1 MKKTIVILHHPVLED
16 AGPDDQDVLVQA
28 AAVADALE
36 SFGYGTS
43 IVPFDLDLAR
53 FAPRLAQLEPLC
65 VFNLVESFN
74 GDGRLIH
81 LACSILDHL
90 GIPYT
95 GAGVEAMFITS
106 NKVLAKRWML
116 LAGIPTSEWI
126 VPGKTI
132 ERDLPFPSKYI
143 IKTLWEEGSIGI
155 DKESVVDAENLSELL
170 DRLEKRSHKLGKQ
183 CFAEHYIDGRE
194 FNLALLAKKDGVEV
208 LPPAEIK
215 FEFPDDQPKIID
227 YRAKWIEDSVEYQ
240 GTTRSLDFPP
250 EDEPLLEKI
259 KLLGLKCWENFNLRG
274 YARLDLR
281 VDEERNPWV
290 LEVNTNPCISPDGGF
305 SAASAKAGISYSEI
319 IKRILFDTLKSLII

>member
-116 LAGIPTSEWI
+116 RTGIPTSEWI
-126 VPGKTI
+126 IPGKKI

-155 DKESVVDAENLSELL
+155 DKESV
-170 DRLEKRSHKLGKQ
+170 GKT
-183 CFAEHYIDGRE
+183 AANIEHATRIRE
-194 FNLALLAKKDGVEV
+194 RDPRVFQDGV
-208 LPPAEIK
+208 
-215 FEFPDDQPKIID
+215 
-227 YRAKWIEDSVEYQ
+227 YTVE
-240 GTTRSLDFPP
+240 
-250 EDEPLLEKI
+250 
-259 KLLGLKCWENFNLRG
+259 
-274 YARLDLR
+274 RL
-281 VDEERNPWV
+281 
-290 LEVNTNPCISPDGGF
+290 
-305 SAASAKAGISYSEI
+305 
-319 IKRILFDTLKSLII
+319 